1 MSAPLATLTS
11 AATASMQSAQD
22 RQAENAANRNHRALL
37 LRLALAMMIPAMLV
51 GRIIFPCRSH
61 VAAAGAS
68 D

>member
-1 MSAPLATLTS
+1 MGASFSDKSAVPHI
-11 AATASMQSAQD
+11 
-22 RQAENAANRNHRALL
+22 RF
-37 LRLALAMMIPAMLV
+37 AMVIPAMLV